1 MTTRR
6 DRPLP
11 STIFDLPPRVRNR
24 APYLRNAWRFSAMY
38 FLYSSRSVTSK
49 AVFRSHGSDLLIFG
63 EASADPIR
71 TRGYAARR
79 SADRC
84 AAQAQ
89 GMSSSR
95 REAGQRLTSLV
106 STSAKQAWRATPRK
120 FE

>member
-1 MTTRR
+1 MSLFTIYTNGLGHQVMQEPP
-6 DRPLP
+6 PLGP
-11 STIFDLPPRVRNR
+11 DSYQDAPHHAPCGSRLRLPE
-24 APYLRNAWRFSAMY
+24 A
-38 FLYSSRSVTSK
+38 SK

-95 REAGQRLTSLV
+95 REAGQRLTSFV
-106 STSAKQAWRATPRK
+106 STSAK
-120 FE
+120 

>member
-1 MTTRR
+1 VPRWIEELLARYNALGETALGDLRR
-6 DRPLP
+6 HNGMRP
-11 STIFDLPPRVRNR
+11 
-24 APYLRNAWRFSAMY
+24 
-38 FLYSSRSVTSK
+38 SK

-95 REAGQRLTSLV
+95 REAGQRLTSFV
-106 STSAKQAWRATPRK
+106 STSAK
-120 FE
+120 

>member
-1 MTTRR
+1 MTLTLLSRFPTWR
-6 DRPLP
+6 QLAVALQHPQALHSHEWPLARL
-11 STIFDLPPRVRNR
+11 LPPAQGGPKSLAVAAR
-24 APYLRNAWRFSAMY
+24 
-38 FLYSSRSVTSK
+38 K

-95 REAGQRLTSLV
+95 REAGQRLTSFV
-106 STSAKQAWRATPRK
+106 RTSAK
-120 FE
+120 